1 MNNKNKS
8 LIEIKNLEF
17 KYHKKTIL
25 EINNLT
31 INQNTTTV
39 ILGPSGSG
47 KSTLLD
53 LISGFNK
60 ATKGKIKILNNP
72 KIYEIGYIM
81 QSNNVYPN
89 ISVLKNVYLSAKNYP
104 QWVKSNLVD
113 EMKLLSNSF
122 NNSKKQN
129 LDFLI
134 EKYYKDS
141 KLSFWYLLLFKLKIF
156 FYSKNL
162 KKAYQNL
169 KRLLFKNIFYKKW
182 KEVAQKLDI
191 LSLEKQKASNLSG
204 GQKQR
209 VAFAKAIIK
218 KHKFIILDEPFSA
231 LDAKIKE
238 STINWILD
246 LKKEFNLSLIVVTHD
261 QQDAMKLGDKII
273 LINEGRIIQHSSP
286 QELYE
291 KPLNLFA
298 AKFIGYPEINLIK
311 QDQNYSYYI
320 RHNKIKID
328 EKSLKPNAIV
338 VNKKHL
344 GENINYTL
352 EFNNFKINL
361 LSKNNY
367 EISSKL
373 HISFD
378 DKDILKY
385 NQKGE
390 LVS

>member
-60 ATKGKIKILNNP
+60 ATKGEIKILNNP

-156 FYSKNL
+156 F
-162 KKAYQNL
+162 
-169 KRLLFKNIFYKKW
+169 LFK
-182 KEVAQKLDI
+182 
-191 LSLEKQKASNLSG
+191 
-204 GQKQR
+204 
-209 VAFAKAIIK
+209 
-218 KHKFIILDEPFSA
+218 KF
-231 LDAKIKE
+231 KE
-238 STINWILD
+238 S
-246 LKKEFNLSLIVVTHD
+246 
-261 QQDAMKLGDKII
+261 
-273 LINEGRIIQHSSP
+273 
-286 QELYE
+286 
-291 KPLNLFA
+291 
-298 AKFIGYPEINLIK
+298 
-311 QDQNYSYYI
+311 
-320 RHNKIKID
+320 
-328 EKSLKPNAIV
+328 
-338 VNKKHL
+338 
-344 GENINYTL
+344 
-352 EFNNFKINL
+352 
-361 LSKNNY
+361 LSKFKK
-367 EISSKL
+367 IT
-373 HISFD
+373 F
-378 DKDILKY
+378 
-385 NQKGE
+385 
-390 LVS
+390 